1 MWIVVRDWGME
12 TSVDEFSNKEEAIE
26 FFNEWSEITD
36 IQMYLAKV
44 DKTVFQGGH
53 NNEFSRTIK
62 S

>member
-44 DKTVFQGGH
+44 DKTVF
-53 NNEFSRTIK
+53 
-62 S
+62 